1 MAYYIWHDEGCC
13 DNREE
18 RLYEARRV
26 QTALMADGHRD
37 VYITDE
43 YHNVVGSKE
52 VEMQCADEGLR
63 LRVFAPCGD
72 GDYICR
78 HCGWMQISTAA
89 GAAELCRSANW
100 HDVAE
105 YERYAA
111 IAREGGFDVPLKAPA
126 FRDEHTLKAPD
137 NGSNEQS
144 YWRRFPHSPI

>member
-13 DNREE
+13 DNREDDLE
-18 RLYEARRV
+18 EARRV
-26 QTALMADGHRD
+26 QTALMAEGHSD

-43 YHNVVGSKE
+43 DHNVVDSTD

-63 LRVFAPCGD
+63 LRAFTPSGD

-100 HDVAE
+100 HDAAE

-111 IAREGGFDVPLKAPA
+111 IARAGGFDVPVKAPA
-126 FRDEHTLKAPD
+126 FLD
-137 NGSNEQS
+137 
-144 YWRRFPHSPI
+144 